1 MQLPIPKAL
10 SLLAAGLAAILAA
23 SPAAGWTPSSMN
35 TIGEQAAR
43 LAPPDLH
50 RQLAKNR
57 ESYRIGLAKAFE
69 LSPELRTRN
78 EDGSGKLDS
87 AAAEAAELAIKAIVG
102 QRPFNEIA
110 YRMGV
115 AVHLVAMANWP
126 LATSAKDREEPRYEA
141 DFARYAATA
150 EPRLSLVFYGFRP
163 VSGKNQLDKNQLGK
177 SQPRHFKALLD
188 EAFTRSR
195 RTYPLVGL
203 EYRRIGFGTGARLF
217 DDRSTAYAIGSLSYS
232 HAVSDSAE
240 VLRYIW
246 LAAGG
251 GDSRVRVPLRGQQ
264 LVQLAPLSSPRPQAS
279 PSR

>member
-1 MQLPIPKAL
+1 MQLSMPKAL
-10 SLLAAGLAAILAA
+10 SLLAAGLCLLLLA
-23 SPAAGWTPSSMN
+23 SPAFGWTPASMN

-57 ESYRIGLAKAFE
+57 ESYRIGLAKPFE
-69 LSPELRTRN
+69 LSSELRNRN

-87 AAAEAAELAIKAIVG
+87 AALQAAEMAIAAIQG

-115 AVHLVAMANWP
+115 AVHLVSMINWP
-126 LATSAKDREEPRYEA
+126 LATSSKDREEARYEA
-141 DFARYAATA
+141 DFGRYAATA
-150 EPRLSLVFYGFRP
+150 EPRLRLVFYGFRP
-163 VSGKNQLDKNQLGK
+163 ALEKNRLGK
-177 SQPRHFKALLD
+177 GEPRHLKALLD
-188 EAFTRSR
+188 EAFARSR

-203 EYRRIGFGTGARLF
+203 EYRRIGYGSGARLF

-251 GDSRVRVPLRGQQ
+251 GDTRSRIPLRGQQ
-264 LVQLAPLSSPRPQAS
+264 LVQLAPLSSPRPAAAA

>member
-1 MQLPIPKAL
+1 MQMPMPKAL
-10 SLLAAGLAAILAA
+10 SLLAAGLAALLSAVSA
-23 SPAAGWTPSSMN
+23 HGWTPGSMN

-57 ESYRIGLAKAFE
+57 ESYRIGLAKPFE
-69 LSPELRTRN
+69 LSAELRMRN

-87 AAAEAAELAIKAIVG
+87 AVVQATEMAIGAIHG

-115 AVHLVAMANWP
+115 AVHLVSMANWP
-126 LATSAKDREEPRYEA
+126 LATSSKDREEPRYEA
-141 DFARYAATA
+141 DFSRYAATA
-150 EPRLSLVFYGFRP
+150 EPRLRMVFYGFRP
-163 VSGKNQLDKNQLGK
+163 ALDKIQSGKGEA
-177 SQPRHFKALLD
+177 RHLKVLLD
-188 EAFTRSR
+188 EAFARSR

-203 EYRRIGFGTGARLF
+203 EYRRIGFGSGPRLF

-251 GDSRVRVPLRGQQ
+251 GDSRSRIPLRGQQ
-264 LVQLAPLSSPRPQAS
+264 LVQLAPLSSARPSAA